1 LIDKATPLS
10 EYRHKVTLRD
20 GSEILIRPLCH
31 ADVDKYL
38 SMFNC
43 LSNETKFLRY
53 HFVKLH
59 MSAKEAEE
67 SCSLDFKDRLALA
80 AERDGTGLEHI
91 VGIGRMDRIGN
102 SSEAEIAFLVDDK
115 DQGKGICTLL
125 LNDLVVLGKK
135 MGINKCIGL
144 LTNENVIMLNIL
156 RKFAPDAEV
165 KVEGSD
171 ILARFSI

>member
-1 LIDKATPLS
+1 LINNATPLS
-10 EYRHKVTLRD
+10 EYKHQVKLRD
-20 GSEILIRPLCH
+20 GSEILIRSLCL

-67 SCSLDFKDRLALA
+67 SCSLDFKDRFALA

-102 SSEAEIAFLVDDK
+102 TSSAEIAFLVDDQE
-115 DQGKGICTLL
+115 QGKGICSQLL
-125 LNDLVVLGKK
+125 IDLVAMGKK
-135 MGINKCIGL
+135 IGITKCIGL

-156 RKFAPDAEV
+156 RKFAPDAQV

-171 ILARFSI
+171 ILATFNI